1 MWVYILTKG
10 VINKE
15 SLGGAIKYY
24 KSIKFPEIWCP
35 LIKLITRIKIKQG
48 QKVVHNKVSY
58 D

>member
-24 KSIKFPEIWCP
+24 KSIKFPEIWCL
-35 LIKLITRIKIKQG
+35 LIKLITRIQIKQG
-48 QKVVHNKVSY
+48 QKVVHKNVS
-58 D
+58 